1 MSMRSPK
8 EMKMQETI
16 IKTLK
21 TIYLNQKGA
30 DTVLTNI
37 DKTEAVVQGLYPDLI
52 AKGSQTFTF
61 KVETESTVTDGSAIE
76 WKSFSEKIGTFYL
89 LVPEPLKTEALSII
103 KKLAIPHIV
112 IATYKI
118 ADNKLKFNN
127 LP

>member
-1 MSMRSPK
+1 
-8 EMKMQETI
+8 MKMQETI

-37 DKTEAVVQGLYPDLI
+37 DKQEAVVQGLLPDLVV
-52 AKGSQTFTF
+52 KGNHTLTF

-103 KKLAIPHIV
+103 KKLAIPHV
-112 IATYKI
+112 VLSTYKI
-118 ADNKLKFNN
+118 ADNKLKFGN

>member
-1 MSMRSPK
+1 MPMRSPK

-37 DKTEAVVQGLYPDLI
+37 DKQEAVVQGLLPDLVV
-52 AKGSQTFTF
+52 KGNHTLTF

-103 KKLAIPHIV
+103 KKLAIPHV
-112 IATYKI
+112 VLSTYKI
-118 ADNKLKFNN
+118 ADNKLKFGN